1 MGEGVEADAS
11 TIEVLTSPAAM
22 MAVIS
27 GGALG
32 ISAILQPNRV
42 TGLSLCP
49 VFHLTGVLC
58 PFCGMTRSFVS
69 ITHTR
74 FSEALDYN
82 LGSPL
87 IYGAFVWMLYASIRD
102 LRLKQYSSLPS
113 VPKWLLRTWLS
124 LTIPI
129 FAWLFWSRWLSSVF

>member
-1 MGEGVEADAS
+1 MIEASDVGVSENS
-11 TIEVLTSPAAM
+11 FIRSPAAI
-22 MAVIS
+22 MAAIS
-27 GGALG
+27 GGALAV
-32 ISAILQPNRV
+32 SAILNPSKV

-49 VFHLTGVLC
+49 IFHLTGVEC

-69 ITHTR
+69 ITHAR

-102 LRLKQYSSLPS
+102 LRNGQFNNTPS
-113 VPKWLLRTWLS
+113 TPKWLYNSWLA
-124 LTIPI
+124 LTIPV
-129 FAWLFWSRWLSSVF
+129 FVWLFWSRWLSNLI

>member
-1 MGEGVEADAS
+1 MGKVIGIDSS
-11 TIEVLTSPAAM
+11 TIDVARSPAAII
-22 MAVIS
+22 AAIS
-27 GGALG
+27 GGTLAV
-32 ISAILQPNRV
+32 SAILNPRNV

-49 VFHLTGVLC
+49 IFHLTGIEC

-69 ITHTR
+69 ITHAR

-102 LRLKQYSSLPS
+102 LRNGQFNNTPS
-113 VPKWLLRTWLS
+113 TPKWLYNSWLA
-124 LTIPI
+124 LTIPV
-129 FAWLFWSRWLSSVF
+129 FVWLFWSRWLSNLI

>member
-1 MGEGVEADAS
+1 MDEGAGVDAS
-11 TIEVLTSPAAM
+11 TIEILKSPASL
-22 MAVIS
+22 MALIS

-32 ISAILQPNRV
+32 ISAILQPSRV

-49 VFHLTGVLC
+49 IFHLTGVLC

-69 ITHTR
+69 ITHAR
-74 FSEALDYN
+74 FSEAIDYN

-102 LRLKQYSSLPS
+102 LRLKQYGSFPS
-113 VPKWLLRTWLS
+113 APKWLFRAWLWMS
-124 LTIPI
+124 IPV
-129 FAWLFWSRWLSSVF
+129 FAWLFWSRWLSNLF

>member
-1 MGEGVEADAS
+1 MVEGVEADAS
-11 TIEVLTSPAAM
+11 TFEILTSPAAM
-22 MAVIS
+22 MATIS

-42 TGLSLCP
+42 SSLRLCP
-49 VFHLTGVLC
+49 IFHLTGIDC

-69 ITHTR
+69 ITHAR

-87 IYGAFVWMLYASIRD
+87 IYAAFVWMLFASIRD
-102 LRLKQYSSLPS
+102 LRSGQYKDAPS
-113 VPKWLLRTWLS
+113 APKWLHNSWLII
-124 LTIPI
+124 TIPV

>member
-1 MGEGVEADAS
+1 MEEDSEADTS
-11 TIEVLTSPAAM
+11 TIEILKSPAAM
-22 MAVIS
+22 MATIS

-69 ITHTR
+69 ITHAR

-87 IYGAFVWMLYASIRD
+87 IYAAFVWMLYASIRD
-102 LRLKQYSSLPS
+102 LRIKQYGDFPS
-113 VPKWLLRTWLS
+113 APKWLFRAWLWIS
-124 LTIPI
+124 IPV
-129 FAWLFWSRWLSSVF
+129 FAWLFWSRWLSGVF

>member
-1 MGEGVEADAS
+1 MAKEVDAPPS
-11 TIEVLTSPAAM
+11 LIDVVSSPAAFN
-22 MAVIS
+22 AVIS
-27 GGALG
+27 GGALSV
-32 ISAILQPNRV
+32 SAILNPNRI

-49 VFHLTGVLC
+49 IFHLTGIEC

-69 ITHTR
+69 ITHAR

-87 IYGAFVWMLYASIRD
+87 IYAAFVWMLFASIRD
-102 LRLKQYSSLPS
+102 LRSGQYKDVPS
-113 VPKWLLRTWLS
+113 APKWLHNSWLII
-124 LTIPI
+124 TIPV

>member
-1 MGEGVEADAS
+1 
-11 TIEVLTSPAAM
+11 
-22 MAVIS
+22 MALIS

-32 ISAILQPNRV
+32 ISAILQPSRV

-49 VFHLTGVLC
+49 IFHLTGVLC

-69 ITHTR
+69 ITHAR
-74 FSEALDYN
+74 FSEAIDYN

-102 LRLKQYSSLPS
+102 LRLKQYGSFPS
-113 VPKWLLRTWLS
+113 APKWLFRAWLWMS
-124 LTIPI
+124 IPV

>member
-1 MGEGVEADAS
+1 MDEGAGVDAS
-11 TIEVLTSPAAM
+11 TIEILKSPASL
-22 MAVIS
+22 MALIS

-32 ISAILQPNRV
+32 ISAILQPSRV

-49 VFHLTGVLC
+49 IFHLTGVLC

-69 ITHTR
+69 ITHAR
-74 FSEALDYN
+74 FSEAIDYN

-87 IYGAFVWMLYASIRD
+87 IYGAFVWILYASIRD
-102 LRLKQYSSLPS
+102 LRLKQYGSFPS
-113 VPKWLLRTWLS
+113 APKWLFRAWLWMS
-124 LTIPI
+124 IPV

>member
-1 MGEGVEADAS
+1 MDEGAGVDAS
-11 TIEVLTSPAAM
+11 TIEILKSPASL
-22 MAVIS
+22 MALIS

-32 ISAILQPNRV
+32 ISAILQPSRV

-49 VFHLTGVLC
+49 IFHLTGVLC

-69 ITHTR
+69 ITHAR
-74 FSEALDYN
+74 FSEAIDYN

-102 LRLKQYSSLPS
+102 LRLKQYGTFPS
-113 VPKWLLRTWLS
+113 APKWLFRAWLWMS
-124 LTIPI
+124 IPV